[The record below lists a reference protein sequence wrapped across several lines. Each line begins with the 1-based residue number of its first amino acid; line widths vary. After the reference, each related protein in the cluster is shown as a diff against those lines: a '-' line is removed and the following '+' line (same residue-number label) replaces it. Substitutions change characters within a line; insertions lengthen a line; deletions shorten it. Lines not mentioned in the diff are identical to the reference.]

1 MAQRSVNRRR
11 NGAKDIPD
19 TWECR
24 YFVDVSK
31 LPHEFEHD
39 RLRNEERLFDQ
50 WEGPRHENDVY
61 LITADLD
68 VNVKLR
74 QPDAS
79 EPRIKL
85 RICRRHEPDGFEL
98 WRTEI
103 DLELPAPAD
112 VWSEV
117 LAALKVVED
126 NAQELS
132 SLSEPGQVTNELSK
146 AEAILS
152 CTEMQKDRW
161 RYSGPQGDVEVAR
174 VTAPSLDYYSV
185 SFESIDPDPAGIR
198 AIRAALPTDNL
209 GPPTNYVQ
217 LLSRISPR

>member
-1 MAQRSVNRRR
+1 MGQPSVNRRGNR
-11 NGAKDIPD
+11 AKGIPD

-39 RLRNEERLFDQ
+39 RLRKEKRFFDQ
-50 WEGPRHENDVY
+50 WEGPHHENDVY
-61 LITADLD
+61 LVTADLD

-74 QPDAS
+74 KPEELQPS
-79 EPRIKL
+79 VKL
-85 RICRRHEPDGFEL
+85 RVCCRHEPDGFEL

-103 DLELPAPAD
+103 DHGLPAPAE
-112 VWSEV
+112 VWREV

>member
-1 MAQRSVNRRR
+1 MAQRSVNRRG
-11 NGAKDIPD
+11 NGAEGIPD

-31 LPHEFEHD
+31 LPHAFQHD
-39 RLRNEERLFDQ
+39 CLRKEKRFFDQ
-50 WEGPRHENDVY
+50 WEGPHHENDVY

-85 RICRRHEPDGFEL
+85 RICRRREPDGFEL

-103 DLELPAPAD
+103 DQELPAPAD

-132 SLSEPGQVTNELSK
+132 SLSEPDQVTHELRK
-146 AEAILS
+146 AKAILS
-152 CTEMQKDRW
+152 CAETQKDRW

-174 VTAPSLDYYSV
+174 VTAPSSDLYSV
-185 SFESIDPDPAGIR
+185 SFESRAPDPAGIR
-198 AIRAALPTDNL
+198 AIRNELPTDDL